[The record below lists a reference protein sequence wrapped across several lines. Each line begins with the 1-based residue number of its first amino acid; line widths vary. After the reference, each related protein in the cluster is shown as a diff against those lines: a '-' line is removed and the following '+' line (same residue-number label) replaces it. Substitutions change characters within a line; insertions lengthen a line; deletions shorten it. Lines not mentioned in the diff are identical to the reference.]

1 MKIGIDLGGS
11 HVGVGL
17 IEGDKLIIVE
27 NKYFTPE
34 DLLDS
39 KNAIV
44 KNIDE
49 LIYKIITENDISME
63 KIEAIGA
70 ASPGTIASGKIRSW
84 NLKLDWFDLQSILAN
99 KYNKRV
105 RVRNDGKCAA
115 LAEKK
120 YGILK
125 DYDDAVFINI
135 GTGIGGAAF
144 INGNFL
150 EPKRFSG
157 FEFGHM
163 TVQKDG
169 IDCACG
175 KKGCFERYGSIR
187 SMKYRIR
194 DRLNIDISDLSGQYM
209 RETLMKEHWEE
220 LKGDIEDWVC
230 YLATGIGNLIDIFEP
245 EIVCFGGSF
254 SYYEGH
260 PVYEMLMEELKKPNR
275 TFNKVLPIFKTAAF
289 KNDAGIIGSTID
301 I

>member
-49 LIYKIITENDISME
+49 LIYKIITENDISMD

-163 TVQKDG
+163 TVLKDG
-169 IDCACG
+169 IECSCG
-175 KKGCFERYGSIR
+175 KRGCFERYSTTFFVFSAWR
-187 SMKYRIR
+187 S
-194 DRLNIDISDLSGQYM
+194 SLSE
-209 RETLMKEHWEE
+209 RVSTPCKRRNA
-220 LKGDIEDWVC
+220 LKGEIQAPVS
-230 YLATGIGNLIDIFEP
+230 LSRIALIYVTKAAGP
-245 EIVCFGGSF
+245 
-254 SYYEGH
+254 
-260 PVYEMLMEELKKPNR
+260 
-275 TFNKVLPIFKTAAF
+275 TA
-289 KNDAGIIGSTID
+289 STKD
-301 I
+301 TPW